1 MDTAKLFK
9 NGQSQA
15 VRLPKQYA
23 FKGTEVYVKRI
34 GGIVM
39 LVPKNEDPW
48 NLFRDSL
55 EKFSEDV
62 FNSKR
67 EQGTLEKRN
76 RIA

>member
-23 FKGTEVYVKRI
+23 FEGTEVYVKRI

-39 LVPKNEDPW
+39 LVPKKENPW

-55 EKFSEDV
+55 EKFTEDS
-62 FNSKR
+62 FDYKR
-67 EQGTLEKRN
+67 VQGTPEKRN

>member
-39 LVPKNEDPW
+39 LVPKNENPW

-55 EKFSEDV
+55 EKFTEDA
-62 FNSKR
+62 FNFKR
-67 EQGTLEKRN
+67 EQGTPEKRH

>member
-23 FKGTEVYVKRI
+23 FKGTEVYVKKI
-34 GGIVM
+34 AGVVM
-39 LVPKNEDPW
+39 LVPKTTNPW
-48 NLFRDSL
+48 DLLVDSL
-55 EKFSEDV
+55 DKFTEDA
-62 FNSKR
+62 FGAKR
-67 EQGTLEKRN
+67 KQGAFEKRN

>member
-1 MDTAKLFK
+1 VDTAKLFK

-23 FKGTEVYVKRI
+23 FEGTEVFVKRI
-34 GGIVM
+34 GGMVI
-39 LVPKNEDPW
+39 LVPKTENPW

-55 EKFSEDV
+55 EKFTDDA
-62 FNSKR
+62 FNFKR
-67 EQGTLEKRN
+67 EQGSLEKRN

>member
-34 GGIVM
+34 GGVVM
-39 LVPKNEDPW
+39 LVPKGEDPW

-55 EKFSEDV
+55 ERFTDAALSI
-62 FNSKR
+62 KR
-67 EQGTLEKRN
+67 EQGTLEKRS

>member
-39 LVPKNEDPW
+39 LVPKDENPW

-55 EKFSEDV
+55 EKFTEDA
-62 FNSKR
+62 FNFKR
-67 EQGTLEKRN
+67 EQGTPEKRN

>member
-23 FKGTEVYVKRI
+23 FEGTEVFVKRI
-34 GGIVM
+34 GGMVV
-39 LVPKNEDPW
+39 LLPKTENPW
-48 NLFRDSL
+48 KLFRDSL
-55 EKFSEDV
+55 EKFTDDA
-62 FNSKR
+62 FNFKR
-67 EQGTLEKRN
+67 EQGSPEKRN

>member
-23 FKGTEVYVKRI
+23 FEGTEVYVKRI
-34 GGIVM
+34 GGMVI
-39 LVPKNEDPW
+39 LVPKTEDPW

-55 EKFSEDV
+55 EKFTDDT
-62 FNSKR
+62 FNFKR
-67 EQGTLEKRN
+67 EQGSLEKRN

>member
-15 VRLPKQYA
+15 VRLPRQYA

-34 GGIVM
+34 GSIVM
-39 LVPKNEDPW
+39 LVPKSEDPW
-48 NLFRDSL
+48 NLFSDSL
-55 EKFSEDV
+55 DKFGEDV
-62 FNSKR
+62 FKSKR
-67 EQGTLEKRN
+67 EQGALEKRN

>member
-34 GGIVM
+34 GGVVM
-39 LVPKNEDPW
+39 LVPKTTNPW
-48 NLFRDSL
+48 DLLMDSL
-55 EKFSEDV
+55 DKFTEDA
-62 FNSKR
+62 FSAKR
-67 EQGTLEKRN
+67 KQGTIEKRN
-76 RIA
+76 KIA

>member
-23 FKGTEVYVKRI
+23 FDGTEVFVKRI
-34 GGIVM
+34 AGMVI
-39 LVPKNEDPW
+39 LVPKTGNPW

-55 EKFSEDV
+55 EKFTDDA
-62 FNSKR
+62 FNLKR
-67 EQGTLEKRN
+67 EQGSLEKRN

>member
-1 MDTAKLFK
+1 MDTAELFK

-23 FKGTEVYVKRI
+23 FEGTEVFVKRI
-34 GGIVM
+34 GGLVI
-39 LVPKNEDPW
+39 LVPKTENPW

-55 EKFSEDV
+55 EKFTDDA
-62 FNSKR
+62 FNFKR
-67 EQGTLEKRN
+67 KQGSFEKRN

>member
-15 VRLPKQYA
+15 VRLPRQYA

-34 GGIVM
+34 GSIDM
-39 LVPKNEDPW
+39 LVPKSEDPW

-55 EKFSEDV
+55 DKFSEDV
-62 FNSKR
+62 FQSKR
-67 EQGTLEKRN
+67 EQGALEKRN

>member
-23 FKGTEVYVKRI
+23 FEGTEVYVKRI
-34 GGIVM
+34 AGIVM

-55 EKFSEDV
+55 DKFTEDA
-62 FNSKR
+62 FNFKR
-67 EQGTLEKRN
+67 EQGALEKRH

>member
-23 FKGTEVYVKRI
+23 FEGTEVYVKRI
-34 GGIVM
+34 AGIVM

-55 EKFSEDV
+55 DKFTEDA
-62 FNSKR
+62 FKFKR
-67 EQGTLEKRN
+67 EQGALGKRH

>member
-15 VRLPKQYA
+15 VRLPRQYA

-34 GGIVM
+34 GSIVM
-39 LVPKNEDPW
+39 LVPKSEDPW
-48 NLFRDSL
+48 NLFSDSL
-55 EKFSEDV
+55 DKFSEDV
-62 FNSKR
+62 FKSKR
-67 EQGTLEKRN
+67 EQGALEKRN

>member
-55 EKFSEDV
+55 DKFTEDA

-67 EQGTLEKRN
+67 EQGALEKRN